1 MREPE
6 PEVWTPQKAAIRL
19 TKICD
24 FFSQAHGVPRFPVDV
39 AKLALDT
46 AEVFSW
52 PDPIAKVDSVDI
64 KGFDGALFANEAKS
78 RWMLLYNSGLT
89 SPGRI
94 RFTQAHELGH
104 YILHRVKRDEFR
116 CSSDDMLSWEDKNIE
131 AEADLFASFLLMP
144 LNDFRQ
150 QLTTSTDFEV
160 LGHCAAR
167 YGVSL
172 TAATLKWIQC
182 TDESAVLILSRD
194 GFMKWAFS
202 SPAAHRNGAFFR
214 TRRGAVEIPA
224 GSLAA
229 APTIAQERIG
239 ADLPASLWF
248 PHADPSAVV
257 REMKIQSEKYE
268 YTMTLLL
275 LSRNA
280 SVWPPFEQNDNES
293 GDWRDDR

>member
-1 MREPE
+1 MTE

-19 TKICD
+19 TNLCD
-24 FFSQAHGVPRFPVDV
+24 HFSKAHGAPRFPVDV
-39 AKLALDT
+39 AELALGT
-46 AEVFSW
+46 AEVFKW
-52 PDPIAKVDSVDI
+52 PDPIAKVDCVDI

-89 SPGRI
+89 SLGRI

-104 YILHRVKRDEFR
+104 YILHRLKRDEFR
-116 CSSDDMLSWEDKNIE
+116 CSGDDMLSWEDKNIE

-144 LNDFRQ
+144 LNDFRT
-150 QLTTSTDFEV
+150 QLTTTVDFEL
-160 LGHCAAR
+160 LGYCAMR

-202 SPAAHRNGAFFR
+202 STAARRNGAFFR
-214 TRRGAVEIPA
+214 TRQGAVEIPS

-229 APTIAQERIG
+229 SSTVTQERQG
-239 ADLPASLWF
+239 LELPASTWF
-248 PHADPSAVV
+248 PHADRSASV
-257 REMKIQSEKYE
+257 REMKIQSDRYE
-268 YTMTLLL
+268 YTITLLCL
-275 LSRNA
+275 ARSA
-280 SVWPPFEQNDNES
+280 SMWPPFDQEDDED
-293 GDWRDDR
+293 GRWRSRP

>member
-1 MREPE
+1 MAD

-24 FFSQAHGVPRFPVDV
+24 FFSQTHGVPRFPVDV
-39 AKLALDT
+39 AQLALDT
-46 AEVFSW
+46 AEVFRW
-52 PDPIAKVDSVDI
+52 PDPIAKVESVDI
-64 KGFDGALFANEAKS
+64 EGFDGMLFANEARS
-78 RWMLLYNSGLT
+78 RWMLLYNNALE

-104 YILHRVKRDEFR
+104 YILHRLKRDEFR
-116 CSSDDMLSWEDKNIE
+116 CSSDDMLSWADKNIE

-150 QLTTSTDFEV
+150 QLTTSVDFEV
-160 LGHCAAR
+160 LRHCAMR

-172 TAATLKWIQC
+172 TAAALKWIQC

-202 SPAAHRNGAFFR
+202 SATAHRNGAFFR
-214 TRRGAVEIPA
+214 TRKGAVEIPA

-229 APTIAQERIG
+229 ALSITQERKGIE
-239 ADLPASLWF
+239 LPASLWF
-248 PHADPSAVV
+248 PHADRNASL
-257 REMKIQSEKYE
+257 REMKIQSERYE
-268 YTMTLLL
+268 YTITLLCL
-275 LSRNA
+275 ARNA
-280 SVWPPFEQNDNES
+280 SVWPPFERLEDES
-293 GDWRDDR
+293 NHWYQDR